1 MAVQLEI
8 RDGQPYWY
16 LSPDIWAVPGSDPNG
31 APGTP
36 IAGTP
41 AYVWAHVI
49 NHGSDPADGTRV
61 DFWWADPSGQVL
73 RSNSHPIGSAFA
85 DLAPAGMPGSS
96 QDVLCLVP
104 WNVVVVNNG
113 HECLVAV
120 ANHAGS
126 SVPTPPPDDFNPPQ
140 YPEVAQKNLTV
151 LMAAM
156 MRMTHAVT
164 IGAGARADKVVR
176 VAAEIGG
183 ALDERLLVRL
193 GLGKYRPADRDS
205 VEAGLQREPGC
216 VGKDGGL
223 GEPAL
228 EVKVPR
234 GTRTAVHVAMR
245 VRRLPPGTYA
255 LVNVVERDRD
265 RVLGGYGFVV
275 IEGKKEAR

>member
-16 LSPDIWAVPGSDPNG
+16 LSPDIWAVPGSNPDG

-36 IAGTP
+36 VAGTP
-41 AYVWAHVI
+41 AYLWAHVV
-49 NHGSDPADGTRV
+49 NHGSDPADGARV

-73 RSNSHPIGSAFA
+73 RSNAHPIGSAFA

-156 MRMTHAVT
+156 LRMTQAVT
-164 IGAGARADKVVR
+164 IAAGGRADKAVR
-176 VAAEIGG
+176 VAVEIGG
-183 ALDERLLVRL
+183 ALDERLLARL
-193 GLGKYRPADRDS
+193 GLAKYRPA
-205 VEAGLQREPGC
+205 AH
-216 VGKDGGL
+216 DGGL

-228 EVKVPR
+228 ELKVPR

-245 VRRLPPGTYA
+245 VRELAPETYA
-255 LVNVVERDRD
+255 LVNVVEHDRG

-275 IEGKKEAR
+275 IDGKKEARRAPLPCRC